1 MRDVQKTLPA
11 PLGETAPPLDVL
23 SEVLR
28 TVRLTGATF
37 FSAEFRAP
45 WGFTSPPIDTV
56 AKTLQDP
63 EAHLVLFH
71 LVLEGRATARVEGA
85 AETTLEAGD
94 IVAFPQG
101 HAHRVWQGR
110 PGRWYD
116 TAPAVR
122 RALAG
127 ELQVTRTG
135 GMGDVTRFVCGYFS
149 CDRWASE
156 VVLAGLP
163 SMLIVSVR
171 DGDRPGWL
179 EDAIQFLAAEAA
191 SDHAGR
197 TVLLTKLSEA
207 LFVETL
213 RRWMTAL
220 PAEHTSWLAGARD
233 AVVGR
238 ALALLHRQPS
248 RRWTLDALARDAGT
262 SRSTLAERFAHYL
275 HEPPMTYLARWRLQL
290 GARLL
295 ATTQQS
301 VLEVAGRVGYESEAA
316 FNRAFRR
323 EYGLPPG
330 RYRRTASTR
339 GTETPGRAGTRRP
352 ASRTPAVRR
361 TARR

>member
-1 MRDVQKTLPA
+1 LREVQKTLPR
-11 PLGETAPPLDVL
+11 PHGDTARHLDVL

-45 WGFTSPPIDTV
+45 WGFTSPPIETV
-56 AKTLQDP
+56 ASSLQDRD
-63 EAHLVLFH
+63 AHLVLFH

-85 AETTLEAGD
+85 PDITLQAGD

-110 PGRWYD
+110 PARWYD

-122 RALAG
+122 QALAG
-127 ELQVTRTG
+127 DLQVTRIEG
-135 GMGDVTRFVCGYFS
+135 SGDVTRFVCGYFS
-149 CDRWASE
+149 CDRWAST

-163 SMLIVSVR
+163 PVISVSVR
-171 DGDRPGWL
+171 DGDRRSWL
-179 EDAIQFLAAEAA
+179 EEAIQFLAAEAA

-197 TVLLTKLSEA
+197 SALLTRLSEA

-213 RRWMTAL
+213 RRWMVAL
-220 PAEHTSWLAGARD
+220 PADRRGWLSGARD
-233 AVVGR
+233 IVVGR
-238 ALALLHRQPS
+238 ALAALHQDPS
-248 RRWTLDALARDAGT
+248 RRWTIESLARDIGT
-262 SRSTLAERFAHYL
+262 SRSTLADRFSHYL
-275 HEPPMTYLARWRLQL
+275 DEPPMAYLARWRLQL

-295 ATTQQS
+295 TTTQQS

-323 EYGLPPG
+323 EFGLPPG
-330 RYRRTASTR
+330 RYRRTAIRR
-339 GTETPGRAGTRRP
+339 GN
-352 ASRTPAVRR
+352 
-361 TARR
+361 

>member
-1 MRDVQKTLPA
+1 M
-11 PLGETAPPLDVL
+11 
-23 SEVLR
+23 R

-45 WGFTSPPIDTV
+45 WGFTSPPIETV
-56 AKTLQDP
+56 ASSLQDRD
-63 EAHLVLFH
+63 AHLVLFH

-85 AETTLEAGD
+85 PDITLQAGD

-101 HAHRVWQGR
+101 HAHRVWRGR
-110 PGRWYD
+110 PRRWYD
-116 TAPAVR
+116 TAPAVQ

-127 ELQVTRTG
+127 ELQVTRTEG
-135 GMGDVTRFVCGYFS
+135 TGDATRFVCGYFS

-163 SMLIVSVR
+163 SVLTVNVR
-171 DGDRPGWL
+171 DGDRRGWL

-197 TVLLTKLSEA
+197 SALLTKLSEA
-207 LFVETL
+207 LFVESL

-220 PAEHTSWLAGARD
+220 PREHTGWLAGARD
-233 AVVGR
+233 NVVGR

-248 RRWTLDALARDAGT
+248 RDWTLNTLAREAGA
-262 SRSTLAERFAHYL
+262 SRSKLAERFAHYL
-275 HEPPMTYLARWRLQL
+275 HEPPMTYLARWRLRQ

-295 ATTQQS
+295 ATTHQS
-301 VLEVAGRVGYESEAA
+301 VIEVAASVGYESETA

-330 RYRRTASTR
+330 RYRRAAS
-339 GTETPGRAGTRRP
+339 
-352 ASRTPAVRR
+352 S
-361 TARR
+361 